1 MFYLIYKITNLING
15 KIYIGSH
22 KTMDVNDSY
31 MGSGKYLIRAQ
42 RKYGIENFT
51 KEILFIF
58 DDPIKMYE
66 KEAELVNDDFLS
78 EASTYNLKRG
88 GFGGFDYINSRPEQ
102 FITKKRLASLKL
114 GSKPGTKGWLKKFNT
129 DENFRKTTI
138 DHMRRGRLEKC
149 PNGTFFN
156 KKHKESTKM
165 LIGSKNSLAQT
176 GEKNSQFGTMWI
188 TNGISNSKIKVSES
202 IPTGWKKGRIT
213 KG

>member
-31 MGSGKYLIRAQ
+31 MGSGKYLIHAQ

-78 EASTYNLKRG
+78 EESTYNLKRG

-102 FITKKRLASLKL
+102 FITEKRLTSLKL
-114 GSKPGTKGWLKKFNT
+114 GSKPGTKGWLKKFYT
-129 DENFRKTTI
+129 DENFRNTTI

-149 PNGTFFN
+149 PNGTFYN
-156 KKHKESTKM
+156 KIYSTFYTTFMSFFMIK
-165 LIGSKNSLAQT
+165 LIVL
-176 GEKNSQFGTMWI
+176 FMVI
-188 TNGISNSKIKVSES
+188 L
-202 IPTGWKKGRIT
+202 
-213 KG
+213 